1 MKNQPDSQ
9 TEDVTTT
16 ERTKETAVH
25 TPFDKFDGKSMR
37 RIMSWQMKAV
47 LSNIKARFLSV
58 MMNTARYVSA
68 I

>member
-9 TEDVTTT
+9 IEDVTTT

-37 RIMSWQMKAV
+37 RIMSWQMKVV
-47 LSNIKARFLSV
+47 LSNIKARFYL
-58 MMNTARYVSA
+58 
-68 I
+68 